1 MWVGYLKHIDHPLN
15 FVLEIRPYKMQIEMG
30 YFLKIEKFKH
40 LMQKEIN
47 KKKIR

>member
-1 MWVGYLKHIDHPLN
+1 
-15 FVLEIRPYKMQIEMG
+15 MG

-47 KKKIR
+47 KKNQKNILPDLHVYVGLHVNVNYT

>member
-1 MWVGYLKHIDHPLN
+1 
-15 FVLEIRPYKMQIEMG
+15 MG

-47 KKKIR
+47 KKIKKIFYQTCMYMYM